1 MNNQEI
7 KENFIQAYEEHS
19 DAIFRFCLY
28 KLYFDR
34 EKAKDLMQQTFTKTW
49 DYISEGKEIDNLKA
63 FLYKTARNLI
73 IDYHRK
79 KKEQSLENILDSGR
93 QFGDSST
100 EEIHDKIEVEKY
112 KKLMQDL
119 DEKYREAVMLRY
131 VEELKPQEIAE
142 ILDISVN
149 NVSVRIHRGLKKL
162 KELIKQNE

>member
-79 KKEQSLENILDSGR
+79 KKEQSLENILESGI

-100 EEIHDKIEVEKY
+100 EKIHDQIEVEKY

-119 DEKYREAVMLRY
+119 DKKYREAVMLRY
-131 VEELKPQEIAE
+131 IEELKPQEIAE

-149 NVSVRIHRGLKKL
+149 NVSVRIHRGLNKLKKL
-162 KELIKQNE
+162 IEQNE

>member
-1 MNNQEI
+1 MRKKEI

-19 DAIFRFCLY
+19 DAIFRFCFY

-34 EKAKDLMQQTFTKTW
+34 EKAKNFMQKTFTKTW
-49 DYISEGKEIDNLKA
+49 GYLTKGKEIDNLRA

-79 KKEQSLENILDSGR
+79 KKEQSLENILESGM
-93 QFGDSST
+93 QFGDSNT

-112 KKLMQDL
+112 KKMMQDL
-119 DEKYREAVMLRY
+119 NDKYREAVMLRY
-131 VEELKPQEIAE
+131 IEELKPQEIAE

-149 NVSVRIHRGLKKL
+149 NVSVRIHRGLNRLKKL
-162 KELIKQNE
+162 VEQNE

>member
-1 MNNQEI
+1 MRKKEI

-19 DAIFRFCLY
+19 DAIFRFCFY

-34 EKAKDLMQQTFTKTW
+34 EKAKNFMQKTFTKTW
-49 DYISEGKEIDNLKA
+49 GYLTKGKEIDNLRA

-79 KKEQSLENILDSGR
+79 KKEQSLENILESGM
-93 QFGDSST
+93 QFGDSNT
-100 EEIHDKIEVEKY
+100 KEIHDKIEVEKY

-119 DEKYREAVMLRY
+119 NDKYREAVMLRY
-131 VEELKPQEIAE
+131 IEELKPQEIAE

-149 NVSVRIHRGLKKL
+149 NVSVRIHRGLNRLKKL
-162 KELIKQNE
+162 VEQNE